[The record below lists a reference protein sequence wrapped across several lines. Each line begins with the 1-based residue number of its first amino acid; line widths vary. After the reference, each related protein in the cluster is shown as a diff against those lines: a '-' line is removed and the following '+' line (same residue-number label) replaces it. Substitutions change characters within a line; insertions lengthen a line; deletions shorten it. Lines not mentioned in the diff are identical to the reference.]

1 MMTYGFA
8 RRVGVTVIATMTFGA
23 ATWVVGSSA
32 NAANPDAI
40 PMGTAANYA
49 VLGASTVTNTGDSIL
64 DGSVGLSPGPSITG
78 FPPGVVTPP
87 ATVGPADDAPA
98 QQAHADLVDAYATA
112 VSRPVDTIEPAEL
125 GTAPPLPAGVYSAN
139 GGAALT
145 LTGSLVLDGNNDS
158 SSVFIFKT
166 DTTITTAS
174 DSTVTLINGAQECN
188 VFWQIGTS
196 ATLGTGTEFVGNI
209 LAKTAITA
217 TTDVIVHG
225 RALARDAA
233 VTLDTNRFFA
243 PTCALDAPTTTT
255 VPTTTSVPAV
265 TTTLPATTTTAPIT
279 TTVPAVT
286 TTVPAP
292 TTTLPAVTTTVAAP
306 TTTLPAVTTTVPAT
320 TTTTTAVPATT
331 TSTATDPTTT
341 TSSSP
346 APTTTP
352 TTDPTPST
360 TDPGAASTTTAA
372 ATSPGTARGAPTA
385 TTAPVVSAS
394 AKAAALGL
402 TGSDSRAPLL
412 GAVTIAFGLFL
423 TVVASRR
430 RRDPTELTK
439 R

>member
-8 RRVGVTVIATMTFGA
+8 RRMGVTVIATMSFGA

-49 VLGASTVTNTGDSIL
+49 VLGASTVTNTGESIL

-87 ATVGPADDAPA
+87 ATVGPPDDAPA

-139 GGAALT
+139 GGVALT

-166 DTTITTAS
+166 DATLTTAS

-209 LAKTAITA
+209 LAKTSITA

-243 PTCALDAPTTTT
+243 PTCALDAPTTTS
-255 VPTTTSVPAV
+255 VPTTSV
-265 TTTLPATTTTAPIT
+265 
-279 TTVPAVT
+279 
-286 TTVPAP
+286 
-292 TTTLPAVTTTVAAP
+292 PAVTTTVAAP

-320 TTTTTAVPATT
+320 TTTTTTVPTTT

-341 TSSSP
+341 SSSP
-346 APTTTP
+346 TPTTTP

-394 AKAAALGL
+394 AKAAALAL

-412 GAVTIAFGLFL
+412 GAVTIAFGLLL

>member
-8 RRVGVTVIATMTFGA
+8 RRVGVTVIATMSFGA

-40 PMGTAANYA
+40 PMGAAANYA
-49 VLGASTVTNTGDSIL
+49 VLGASTVTNTGESIL

-87 ATVGPADDAPA
+87 ATVGPPDDAPA

-166 DTTITTAS
+166 DTTLTTAS

-196 ATLGTGTEFVGNI
+196 ATLGTGTELVGNI
-209 LAKTAITA
+209 LAKTSITA
-217 TTDVIVHG
+217 TTDVIIHG

-265 TTTLPATTTTAPIT
+265 TTTVPATTTTAPIT

-292 TTTLPAVTTTVAAP
+292 TTTLPAVTTT
-306 TTTLPAVTTTVPAT
+306 
-320 TTTTTAVPATT
+320 
-331 TSTATDPTTT
+331 STATDPTTT

-346 APTTTP
+346 TPTTTP

-394 AKAAALGL
+394 AKAAALAL